1 MEGLY
6 KNAMWS
12 NVVIVIGVAI
22 CITFAA
28 VRFEKTSVLWWYMIL
43 PFIKTA
49 ISVKEEHK
57 GKEDSHS

>member
-28 VRFEKTSVLWWYMIL
+28 VRFEKTIVLWWYMIL

-57 GKEDSHS
+57 GKED